1 VYNVYVIRK
10 EVTAVKNSKKE
21 DAMTVKEID
30 RLIDWLKSKGH
41 TAEEAT
47 QCIKYIANNKTSTD
61 KSADN

>member
-1 VYNVYVIRK
+1 M
-10 EVTAVKNSKKE
+10 KNPKKE
-21 DAMTVKEID
+21 DTMTVKEID

-61 KSADN
+61 NSADN